1 MLLPQQPTTRPHCAQ
16 TTRILTRFQTLLS
29 TIQTYII
36 YIHTN
41 TLLDTEAQHIG
52 RTVLLSNEL
61 KPLEHIQR
69 MSMEVLEAVA
79 KIDQLH
85 NVQLDRNRS
94 AVNHGRDVTLYLRV
108 LEYLIPVNIWAYR
121 ACQAAP
127 LDPRYVWRGI
137 HISPCRWKIASN
149 VSPRN
154 LFI

>member
-29 TIQTYII
+29 TIQTYIQT
-36 YIHTN
+36 HCQ
-41 TLLDTEAQHIG
+41 TLKPNILVAQF
-52 RTVLLSNEL
+52 EL

-127 LDPRYVWRGI
+127 LDPRYVWQGI